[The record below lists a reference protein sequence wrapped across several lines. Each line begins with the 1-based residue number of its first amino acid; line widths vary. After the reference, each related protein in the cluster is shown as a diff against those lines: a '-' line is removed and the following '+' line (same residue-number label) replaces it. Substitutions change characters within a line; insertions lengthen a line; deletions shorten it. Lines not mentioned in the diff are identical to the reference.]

1 MWSEHSCQFTNRM
14 RPQAGGT
21 CAITR
26 SNVSHVRHTHQHYM
40 AWWSRAQQLSLCLA
54 CVLGAFTSVAAQP
67 GSLPPSTLA
76 TDTFASDHASV
87 SGQTVDVLAAARAL
101 ADEGR
106 RDEAVTLLRGH
117 LEVTPTDVD
126 ARLLLGIV
134 LSWEG
139 EYDEAR
145 DALRAV
151 LSAAPAYADA
161 IAALY
166 NVELWSGH
174 PRDAKAA
181 ADMGLRF
188 TPNDNRFL
196 LARRSAVDAI
206 DRLRRWEATGGYGY
220 DWFSDGATPWRES
233 YASLKYATPVGS
245 LILRGARAERFS
257 LSDNQF
263 EVEMYP
269 RIRSG
274 TYAYVAYASA
284 PHAQLYPKYRYAAD
298 VYQSL
303 GAGFEGSVGF
313 RRLGFA
319 AVTDLYVATLNK
331 YVGSWLLTGRMYYVP
346 NRTGNSS
353 KSFHGS
359 FRRYFG
365 ADGTSY
371 LGARYSRGFAR
382 EEILSINDFE
392 VLNSDTV
399 AAELQS
405 NLGNRWRASLS
416 ASSSRQDRVGRTDL
430 RQHSVSAALGLRF

>member
-1 MWSEHSCQFTNRM
+1 M
-14 RPQAGGT
+14 

-26 SNVSHVRHTHQHYM
+26 PNISYVRHTRRHYM
-40 AWWSRAQQLSLCLA
+40 ACWPRARTLSACLA
-54 CVLGAFTSVAAQP
+54 CVLGWATSVAGEPGRERPLTLGNITGVAQP
-67 GSLPPSTLA
+67 SG
-76 TDTFASDHASV
+76 ASE
-87 SGQTVDVLAAARAL
+87 QTVDALAAARAL
-101 ADEGR
+101 ADDGR
-106 RDEAVTLLRGH
+106 RDEAVTLLKGH
-117 LEVTPTDVD
+117 LKASPTDVD

-139 EYDEAR
+139 EYGEAR

-151 LSAAPAYADA
+151 LQAAPTYADA

-181 ADMGLRF
+181 ADMGLRLS
-188 TPNDNRFL
+188 PNDNRFL

-206 DRLRRWEATGGYGY
+206 DRLRRWEATGGYRY

-245 LILRGARAERFS
+245 LIVSGARAERFS

-274 TYAYVAYASA
+274 TYAYVAYAYA
-284 PHAQLYPKYRYAAD
+284 PHEQLYPKYRYAAD
-298 VYQSL
+298 IYQSL

-319 AVTDLYVATLNK
+319 SVTDLYVASLNK
-331 YVGSWLLTGRMYYVP
+331 YVGNWLLTGRMYYVP

-382 EEILSINDFE
+382 EEVVSINDFE

-405 NLGNRWRASLS
+405 NLGSRWRTSLA

-430 RQHSVSAALGLRF
+430 RQYSVTATLGFRF